1 MRIETFEMERTQC
14 LYEHVVEL
22 NLSES
27 GVLPLR
33 VEELLETPDA
43 RERFLAL
50 GLSYAESDGSR
61 QLREHIAQFYPNC
74 AAQNVTV
81 TNGGSEANYVTLW
94 ALLGS
99 EGRLACMLPN
109 YLQGWGL
116 GRAYAGGSDAFHLV
130 RRDQGGVARWALDLE
145 SLERAVSRDTTAI
158 LVCNPNNPTGAVLT
172 ESEMNAVV
180 AAADRVGAW
189 IVADEIYRGAE
200 VDTDEVTPTFWG
212 RYDRVVITSGLSKA
226 FGMPGLRIGW
236 VVAPPEIIAQ
246 TWIRHDYL
254 TLTPGLLNDRL
265 AAIAMEPKRRDAIL
279 ARTRRIIR
287 QNLPIVDRWLDA
299 RRAQFRYV
307 RPRAGAIAFFE
318 YLFDLDS
325 VELNDR
331 LRREQSVLFV
341 PAGHFGVSNGLRIGF
356 GYDAEKT
363 QRGLERLAALLSA
376 APEASGAARTTTRGA
391 GVSTPGNGRA

>member
-33 VEELLETPDA
+33 VEELLETPEA
-43 RERFLAL
+43 RDRFLAL
-50 GLSYAESDGSR
+50 GLSYAESNGSQR
-61 QLREHIAQFYPNC
+61 LREHIARFYPAC
-74 AAQNVTV
+74 TAENVTI
-81 TNGGSEANYVTLW
+81 TNGGAEANYVTLW

-109 YLQGWGL
+109 YMQGWGL
-116 GRAYAGGSDAFHLV
+116 GRAYAAGSDAFRLV
-130 RRDQGGVARWALDLE
+130 LRDQGGVRRWALDLE
-145 SLERAVSRDTTAI
+145 SLERAVRANTTAI

-172 ESEMNAVV
+172 EAEMEAVV
-180 AAADRVGAW
+180 AVASRVGAW

-236 VVAPPEIIAQ
+236 VVAPPEFIAQ

-254 TLTPGLLNDRL
+254 TLTPGLLGDRL
-265 AAIAMEPKRRDAIL
+265 AAIAMEPTRRDAIL

-287 QNLPIVDRWLDA
+287 QNLPVVERWLEDH
-299 RRAQFRYV
+299 RGTFNYV
-307 RPRAGAIAFFE
+307 RPCAGAIAYFE
-318 YLFDLDS
+318 YPFDIDS
-325 VELNDR
+325 VELIDR
-331 LRREQSVLFV
+331 LRRDKSVLLV
-341 PAGHFGVSNGLRIGF
+341 PGGHFGMSSGLRVGF
-356 GYDAEKT
+356 GYDAAKT
-363 QRGLERLAALLSA
+363 GRGLERLAALLSLDSAPARAGSSSTA
-376 APEASGAARTTTRGA
+376 A
-391 GVSTPGNGRA
+391 

>member
-14 LYEHVVEL
+14 LYENIVEL

-33 VEELLETPDA
+33 VEELLEAPEA

-61 QLREHIAQFYPNC
+61 RLREHIAQFYPDC
-74 AAQNVTV
+74 TAQNVTV

-116 GRAYAGGSDAFHLV
+116 GRAYAAGADAFRLV
-130 RRDQGGVARWALDLE
+130 VHEDRGTRRWALDLE
-145 SLERAVSRDTTAI
+145 SLERAVRPDTTAI

-172 ESEMNAVV
+172 ETEMDAVI
-180 AAADRVGAW
+180 AAARRVGAW

-200 VDTDEVTPTFWG
+200 VDSDEITPTFWG
-212 RYDRVVITSGLSKA
+212 RYERVVITSGLSKA

-236 VVAPPEIIAQ
+236 VVAPQEFIAR

-254 TLTPGLLNDRL
+254 TLTPGLLGDQL
-265 AAIAMEPKRRDAIL
+265 ATIAMEPARRDSIL

-287 QNLPIVDRWLDA
+287 KNLPVVERWLDA
-299 RRAQFRYV
+299 RRDRFRYV
-307 RPRAGAIAFFE
+307 RPRAGAIAYFE
-318 YLFDLDS
+318 YSFDLDS
-325 VELNDR
+325 IELNDR

-341 PAGHFGVSNGLRIGF
+341 PGDHFGVSNGLRVGF
-356 GYDAEKT
+356 GYDADKT
-363 QRGLERLAALLSA
+363 AHGLDRLATLLA
-376 APEASGAARTTTRGA
+376 AETPAAGTRRA
-391 GVSTPGNGRA
+391 VSTADT